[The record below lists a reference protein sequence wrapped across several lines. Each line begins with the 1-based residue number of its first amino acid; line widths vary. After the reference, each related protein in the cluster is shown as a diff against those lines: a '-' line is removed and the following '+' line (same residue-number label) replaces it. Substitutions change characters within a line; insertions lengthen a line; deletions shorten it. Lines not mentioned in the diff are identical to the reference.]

1 MLYGFC
7 DTNQTPPAASLPS
20 EALCFN
26 GVWIDND
33 ISLYRTLYVSGRESF
48 SADINE
54 TALESMDGSVF
65 LRSRLLPRTI
75 TVGYQ
80 ISAPTPAQY
89 VAAYNRL
96 CKLMSGK
103 QVQVIFADE
112 PDKYYIGTCRTVG
125 APEPGRLT
133 VKAEMEIYCA
143 DPCKYAVQETVV
155 SPNSSGIFAVE
166 YSGSYPA
173 HPVFEATFS
182 AGDAKQVMYTGA
194 NAVITAGDGE
204 SSSIFFRKDEI
215 LVIDCAEA
223 KIYINDVGS
232 PAIGNIANQYEEM
245 LLMPGGNLITP
256 SAVGNAPV
264 FKMRYREAWL

>member
-48 SADINE
+48 SADIAE

-103 QVQVIFADE
+103 QIQVIFADE

-125 APEPGRLT
+125 APEPGRLS

-143 DPCKYAVQETVV
+143 DPCKYAVQETII
-155 SPNSSGIFAVE
+155 SPNNSGVFAVD

-182 AGDAKQVMYTGA
+182 AGNAKQVMFTGA
-194 NAVITAGDGE
+194 DAIVTAGDSE
-204 SSSIFFRKDEI
+204 ASDYSFARNDKLI
-215 LVIDCAEA
+215 IDCTDA
-223 KIYINDVGS
+223 KIYLNGAS
-232 PAIGNIANQYEEM
+232 TPALGNIANQYEKM
-245 LLMPGGNLITP
+245 LLIPGGNIITP
-256 SAVGNAPV
+256 SSVGTAPT
-264 FKMRYREAWL
+264 FRMRYREAWL

>member
-7 DTNQTPPAASLPS
+7 DTNQTPLAASLPS

-48 SADINE
+48 SADIAE

-80 ISAPTPAQY
+80 ITAPTPAQY
-89 VAAYNRL
+89 MTAFNRL
-96 CKLMSGK
+96 CRLMSGK

-143 DPCKYAVQETVV
+143 DPCKYAVQETII
-155 SPNSSGIFAVE
+155 SPDNSGVFAVD
-166 YSGSYPA
+166 YSGSYPVRPA
-173 HPVFEATFS
+173 FEADFT
-182 AGDAKQVMYTGA
+182 GNTKQVMFTGA
-194 NAVITAGDGE
+194 DAIVTAGDSE
-204 SSSIFFRKDEI
+204 ASDYSFVRNDELI
-215 LVIDCAEA
+215 IDCTDA
-223 KIYINDVGS
+223 KIYLNGAS
-232 PAIGNIANQYEEM
+232 TPALGNIANQYEEM
-245 LLMPGGNLITP
+245 LLIPGGNIITP
-256 SAVGNAPV
+256 SSVGAAPTLR
-264 FKMRYREAWL
+264 MRYREAWL

>member
-7 DTNQTPPAASLPS
+7 DTNQTPSAASLPS

-48 SADINE
+48 SADIAE

-80 ISAPTPAQY
+80 ITAPTPAQY
-89 VAAYNRL
+89 MTAFNRL
-96 CKLMSGK
+96 CRLMSGK

-125 APEPGRLT
+125 APEPGRLS

-143 DPCKYAVQETVV
+143 DPCKYAVNEQTVYT
-155 SPNSSGIFAVE
+155 NSGGIFAIE
-166 YSGSYPA
+166 YSGSYPVR
-173 HPVFEATFS
+173 PSFETDFS
-182 AGDAKQVMYTGA
+182 GNAKQVMFTGA
-194 NAVITAGDGE
+194 DAVVTAGDE
-204 SSSIFFRKDEI
+204 EASDYSFRANDKLIVDCKDVSIT
-215 LVIDCAEA
+215 L
-223 KIYINDVGS
+223 NGTSS
-232 PAIGNIANQYEEM
+232 PALGNIANEYEKM
-245 LLMPGGNLITP
+245 LLVPGENIITP
-256 SAVGNAPV
+256 SSVGTAPT
-264 FKMRYREAWL
+264 FRMRYREAWL

>member
-1 MLYGFC
+1 MLYDFC
-7 DTNQTPPAASLPS
+7 DTVQIPSAANLPS
-20 EALCFN
+20 EALSFN

-48 SADINE
+48 TADIDV

-65 LRSRLLPRTI
+65 LRSRLQPRTI

-89 VAAYNRL
+89 VSAFNRL
-96 CKLMSGK
+96 CRLMSGK

-125 APEPGRLT
+125 SPSPGRLT
-133 VKAEMEIYCA
+133 VKSEMEIYCA
-143 DPCKYAVQETVV
+143 DPCKYALQEITA
-155 SPNSSGIFAVE
+155 SPNSRGVFSVE
-166 YSGSYPA
+166 YSGSYPVR
-173 HPVFEATFS
+173 PVFEADFS
-182 AGDAKQVMYTGA
+182 GSAKQVMYTGT
-194 NAVITAGDGE
+194 NAVVTAGDSE
-204 SSSIFFRKDEI
+204 SSDSLFHDGDE

-223 KIYINDVGS
+223 KLYLNDVS
-232 PAIGNIANQYEEM
+232 APETGNIANQYEEM
-245 LLMPGGNLITP
+245 ILVPGENTIIP
-256 SAVGNAPV
+256 SAVGTAPA